1 MENINDQESIDS
13 KYIILDK
20 KGFGATADVYL
31 VKEANHDDVYA
42 AKVLK
47 KHSDLFDKE
56 IKILNTLKTANN
68 PYIVNIINSGEGLV
82 KKKNHEDTIH
92 QYLVLQYASKGELFD
107 YIYHAKAGLS
117 ERHAKVVFAKILKG
131 VEACHNS
138 GICHRDLK
146 MQNILVDQNFA
157 PKICDFGFATQNN
170 DHLDEY
176 LGTRNYASP
185 EILRNKPY
193 DGFKADIFS
202 LGVVLLTL
210 TTCKIGFVE
219 STKFDPYYR
228 LIMTKHFEK
237 YWAAVSSQITGI
249 SDELKNLFIK
259 MVSFRPSD
267 RPSIKEILEGEWMK
281 EIREMNDE
289 QLAQLE
295 NEIREEFLKR
305 EAIVNNATKQQM
317 EVEEGSSESCGNRG
331 ANDGEEYFDL
341 NLKPQYAQT
350 GLKMNNY
357 IKLTGNVVPSTFMN
371 ALANK
376 INNEFSGQCNIS
388 ANPEKLKFNAIFEE
402 EQLDE
407 EIPEDM
413 KEELKKLGI
422 EDDEEIQENENIKG
436 KKTVMQIKIFE
447 SQNGGYLLR
456 FVRKEGDQNDYLEK
470 MSKIYSLVKQN

>member
-1 MENINDQESIDS
+1 
-13 KYIILDK
+13 
-20 KGFGATADVYL
+20 
-31 VKEANHDDVYA
+31 
-42 AKVLK
+42 
-47 KHSDLFDKE
+47 
-56 IKILNTLKTANN
+56 
-68 PYIVNIINSGEGLV
+68 
-82 KKKNHEDTIH
+82 
-92 QYLVLQYASKGELFD
+92 
-107 YIYHAKAGLS
+107 
-117 ERHAKVVFAKILKG
+117 
-131 VEACHNS
+131 
-138 GICHRDLK
+138 

-237 YWAAVSSQITGI
+237 YWASVSSQITGI

-376 INNEFSGQCNIS
+376 INNEFSGECKIS

-402 EQLDE
+402 EEELDE

-456 FVRKEGDQNDYLEK
+456 FVKKEGDQKDYLNK
-470 MSKIYSLVKQN
+470 MEKIYSLVKQNWK

>member
-1 MENINDQESIDS
+1 
-13 KYIILDK
+13 
-20 KGFGATADVYL
+20 
-31 VKEANHDDVYA
+31 
-42 AKVLK
+42 
-47 KHSDLFDKE
+47 
-56 IKILNTLKTANN
+56 
-68 PYIVNIINSGEGLV
+68 
-82 KKKNHEDTIH
+82 
-92 QYLVLQYASKGELFD
+92 
-107 YIYHAKAGLS
+107 
-117 ERHAKVVFAKILKG
+117 
-131 VEACHNS
+131 
-138 GICHRDLK
+138 

-237 YWAAVSSQITGI
+237 YWASVSSQITGI

-317 EVEEGSSESCGNRG
+317 EVEEGSSESYGNRG

-456 FVRKEGDQNDYLEK
+456 FVKKEGDQYDYSKK
-470 MSKIYSLVKQN
+470 MEKIYSLVKQN